1 MLLNQVQE
9 VALSSLAFQVTIHKS
24 RLKNNKHFKTTANLE
39 KSWLEN
45 NTIIIRSS
53 VALNMFWLVF
63 RWDVKLL
70 SNII

>member
-1 MLLNQVQE
+1 MNRQEKELATLLNQVQE

-53 VALNMFWLVF
+53 VALNMF
-63 RWDVKLL
+63 
-70 SNII
+70 